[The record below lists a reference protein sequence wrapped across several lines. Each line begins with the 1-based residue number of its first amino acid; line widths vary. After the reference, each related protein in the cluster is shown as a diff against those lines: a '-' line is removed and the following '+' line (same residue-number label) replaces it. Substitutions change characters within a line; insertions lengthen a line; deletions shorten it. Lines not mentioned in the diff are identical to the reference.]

1 MRVSQIPGKI
11 KPQHLVVISRNVC
24 HPLKALM
31 LQDVP
36 SDHLFVL
43 SPGGYPNLAT
53 HTHTVYTHTHTC
65 GHTHGRVN
73 TETLN

>member
-24 HPLKALM
+24 HPFKALM

-53 HTHTVYTHTHTC
+53 HTHTVYTHTHTHADI
-65 GHTHGRVN
+65 HTD
-73 TETLN
+73 E